1 MSFYGSIYYELI
13 DAFYKILVHNAG
25 YGDGVSFPKPENIK
39 NEQALVA
46 IGRQGVIDMDTGN
59 DWIQI
64 TTDPSKTKYILWHGK
79 ANSNTTK
86 DLVSFSKIEESD
98 IPENTEPIQLTA
110 GDIIASSTS
119 SYDMAGHISSSDAVY
134 YKLPVSTVEQDVQD
148 IKDDIEEIN
157 KELEAQSN
165 IIGDF
170 KTEFE
175 DDLIY
180 DESRHGTITKRL
192 ASAGY
197 IDHIYTKGDI
207 GRTMANAIGDI
218 TSVYPNGWINGS
230 LSGAIGEWET
240 YQPRFQSDTV
250 ETTDDTGET
259 KHVPVSN
266 ISLAL
271 AALKANVSSAQ
282 ENATAANN
290 SFNLLKDK
298 VDALEARV
306 KALEGT

>member
-64 TTDPSKTKYILWHGK
+64 TADPSKTKYILWHGK
-79 ANSNTTK
+79 ANTNTTK
-86 DLVSFSKIEESD
+86 DLVSFSKITESD
-98 IPENTEPIQLTA
+98 IPANTEPIQLTA

-119 SYDMAGHISSSDAVY
+119 SYDMAGHISSSDATY
-134 YKLPVSTVEQDVQD
+134 YKLPVSTVEQDVKD
-148 IKDDIEEIN
+148 IIEDIEEIN
-157 KELEAQSN
+157 GKLEEQSN

-175 DDLIY
+175 DDLVY
-180 DESRHGTITKRL
+180 DTITKRL
-192 ASAGY
+192 ASVGY

-230 LSGAIGEWET
+230 LSGAIGEWEK

-259 KHVPVSN
+259 KHVPVSD

-271 AALKANVSSAQ
+271 AALKTNVSDAQ

-290 SFNLLKDK
+290 AFNLLKDK
-298 VDALEARV
+298 VDALEARIQ
-306 KALEGT
+306 ALEGT

>member
-13 DAFYKILVHNAG
+13 DTFYKILVHNAG

-39 NEQALVA
+39 NEQALIA

-64 TTDPSKTKYILWHGK
+64 TADPSKTKYILWHGK
-79 ANSNTTK
+79 ANKNTTK
-86 DLVSFSKIEESD
+86 DLMSFSKIEESD
-98 IPENTEPIQLTA
+98 VPANIEPIQLTA
-110 GDIIASSTS
+110 GDIITSSTS
-119 SYDMAGHISSSDAVY
+119 SYDMAGHISSSDATY
-134 YKLPVSTVEQDVQD
+134 YKLPVSTVEQDVTD
-148 IKDDIEEIN
+148 IKEDIEEIN
-157 KELEAQSN
+157 KELEEQSN

-175 DDLIY
+175 DDFIY
-180 DESRHGTITKRL
+180 DESKHGTITKRL
-192 ASAGY
+192 ASVGY
-197 IDHIYTKGDI
+197 IDHVYTKGDS

-218 TSVYPNGWINGS
+218 TFVYPEGWYTGS
-230 LSGAIGEWET
+230 LSGAIGQWEK

-250 ETTDDTGET
+250 ETTDDEGKT
-259 KHVPVSN
+259 KHVPVTD

-271 AALKANVSSAQ
+271 AALKTNVSSAQ

-298 VDALEARV
+298 VDTLEARI

>member
-25 YGDGVSFPKPENIK
+25 YGDGTSFPKPENIK

-79 ANSNTTK
+79 ANPNTTK
-86 DLVSFSKIEESD
+86 NLVSFSKIEESD
-98 IPENTEPIQLTA
+98 IPEDTEPIQLTA
-110 GDIIASSTS
+110 GDIIASSIS
-119 SYDMAGHISSSDAVY
+119 SYDMAGHISSSDATY
-134 YKLPVSTVEQDVQD
+134 YKLPVSTVEQDIED
-148 IKDDIEEIN
+148 IKKDMEDIN
-157 KELEAQSN
+157 NELEEQSS

-170 KTEFE
+170 TTEFE

-192 ASAGY
+192 ASVGY

-218 TSVYPNGWINGS
+218 TAVYPNGWINKS
-230 LSGAIGEWET
+230 LSDAIGEWEQ
-240 YQPRFQSDTV
+240 YQSRFQSDTV
-250 ETTDDTGET
+250 EITNDEGET
-259 KHVPVSN
+259 IHIPVEN

-271 AALKANVSSAQ
+271 AALKSSVSGAQ

-290 SFNLLKDK
+290 AFNLLKDK
-298 VDALEARV
+298 VDALEARI
-306 KALEGT
+306 KILEGT

>member
-13 DAFYKILVHNAG
+13 DTFYKILVHNAG

-39 NEQALVA
+39 NEQTLVA

-64 TTDPSKTKYILWHGK
+64 TADPSKTKYILWHGK
-79 ANSNTTK
+79 ANTNTTK

-98 IPENTEPIQLTA
+98 IPTNTEPIQLVA

-119 SYDMAGHISSSDAVY
+119 SYDMAGHISSSDAIY
-134 YKLPVSTVEQDVQD
+134 YKLPVSTVEH
-148 IKDDIEEIN
+148 DIEGIKKGMEDIN
-157 KELEAQSN
+157 KELEEQSS

-192 ASAGY
+192 ASVGY
-197 IDHIYTKGDI
+197 IDHIYPKGDI
-207 GRTMANAIGDI
+207 GKTMANAIGDI
-218 TSVYPNGWINGS
+218 TSVYPNGWIDGS
-230 LSGAIGEWET
+230 LSGAIGEWEK
-240 YQPRFQSDTV
+240 YQSSFQGDTF
-250 ETTDDTGET
+250 EMTNDEGET
-259 KHVPVSN
+259 IRIPVEN

-271 AALKANVSSAQ
+271 AVLKNSVSGAQ

-290 SFNLLKDK
+290 AFNLLKDK
-298 VDALEARV
+298 VDKLEARI

>member
-64 TTDPSKTKYILWHGK
+64 TADPSKTKYILWHGK
-79 ANSNTTK
+79 ANTNTTK
-86 DLVSFSKIEESD
+86 DLVSFSKITESD
-98 IPENTEPIQLTA
+98 IPENTEPIQLIA
-110 GDIIASSTS
+110 GDIIASSAS

-134 YKLPVSTVEQDVQD
+134 YKLPVSTVEQDV
-148 IKDDIEEIN
+148 KDVKEDIEEIN
-157 KELEAQSN
+157 KELEKQSG

-170 KTEFE
+170 TTEFE

-192 ASAGY
+192 ASVGY

-218 TSVYPNGWINGS
+218 TSVYPNGWINRS
-230 LSGAIGEWET
+230 LSDAIGEWET
-240 YQPRFQSDTV
+240 YQSRFQSDTV
-250 ETTDDTGET
+250 EITNDEGET
-259 KHVPVSN
+259 IHIPVEN

-271 AALKANVSSAQ
+271 AALKSSVSGAQ

-290 SFNLLKDK
+290 AFNLLKDK
-298 VDALEARV
+298 VDALEARI
-306 KALEGT
+306 KTLEGT

>member
-13 DAFYKILVHNAG
+13 DAFYKILVHNTG

-79 ANSNTTK
+79 ANPNTTK

-98 IPENTEPIQLTA
+98 IPADTEPIQLVA

-119 SYDMAGHISSSDAVY
+119 SYDMAGHISSSDATY
-134 YKLPVSTVEQDVQD
+134 YKLPVSTVEQDVKD
-148 IKDDIEEIN
+148 IKEDIEEIN
-157 KELEAQSN
+157 KELEEQSN

-192 ASAGY
+192 ASVGY
-197 IDHIYTKGDI
+197 IDHVYTKGDI
-207 GRTMANAIGDI
+207 GKTMANAIGDI
-218 TSVYPNGWINGS
+218 TFVYPNGWINGS
-230 LSGAIGEWET
+230 LSGAIGEWEK

-250 ETTDDTGET
+250 ETTDDAGET

-271 AALKANVSSAQ
+271 AALKTNVSSAQ

-298 VDALEARV
+298 VDALEARI